1 MLDAPEPEAGKP
13 HSKAHRVRG
22 EEPYHAIKNMIDVL
36 FLLIIFFMV
45 GTRFTENEHQI
56 QLTLPKSS
64 SPTSMVD
71 RPGSKIVTMYADGTL
86 ELDGRRMD
94 ISQIT
99 AALIP
104 AVQNYPDLK
113 VQFRPDVGANIG
125 QASQVME
132 AISRAGVR
140 DLGWTTTASR
150 MPSSSIR

>member
-1 MLDAPEPEAGKP
+1 
-13 HSKAHRVRG
+13 
-22 EEPYHAIKNMIDVL
+22 
-36 FLLIIFFMV
+36 
-45 GTRFTENEHQI
+45 
-56 QLTLPKSS
+56 
-64 SPTSMVD
+64 MVD